1 MRRGTIYATYSLGRK
16 LAQGVGV
23 SIVSFLLILTGY
35 DENLGAQQS
44 VDVARNVLILIG
56 LVYAVCVAAQYICLR
71 FVYPLD
77 KNKTLELEKK
87 LGRSNVELIGETGDE
102 E

>member
-1 MRRGTIYATYSLGRK
+1 M
-16 LAQGVGV
+16 GV

-44 VDVARNVLILIG
+44 VDVARNVWILIG

>member
-1 MRRGTIYATYSLGRK
+1 M
-16 LAQGVGV
+16 GV

-44 VDVARNVLILIG
+44 VDVARNVLIG

>member
-1 MRRGTIYATYSLGRK
+1 M
-16 LAQGVGV
+16 
-23 SIVSFLLILTGY
+23 
-35 DENLGAQQS
+35 
-44 VDVARNVLILIG
+44 ARNVLILIG
-56 LVYAVCVAAQYICLR
+56 LVYAVCVCCQYICLR

>member
-1 MRRGTIYATYSLGRK
+1 M
-16 LAQGVGV
+16 GV

-56 LVYAVCVAAQYICLR
+56 LVYAVCVR

>member
-1 MRRGTIYATYSLGRK
+1 M
-16 LAQGVGV
+16 GV
-23 SIVSFLLILTGY
+23 SDCFVL
-35 DENLGAQQS
+35 
-44 VDVARNVLILIG
+44 VDLNRDMMMRTWGHSRVASVARNVLILIG

-71 FVYPLD
+71 FLYPLD

>member
-1 MRRGTIYATYSLGRK
+1 
-16 LAQGVGV
+16 
-23 SIVSFLLILTGY
+23 
-35 DENLGAQQS
+35 
-44 VDVARNVLILIG
+44 
-56 LVYAVCVAAQYICLR
+56 
-71 FVYPLD
+71 VYPLD

>member
-1 MRRGTIYATYSLGRK
+1 MRTW
-16 LAQGVGV
+16 
-23 SIVSFLLILTGY
+23 
-35 DENLGAQQS
+35 GAQQS

-77 KNKTLELEKK
+77 KNKH
-87 LGRSNVELIGETGDE
+87 
-102 E
+102 

>member
-1 MRRGTIYATYSLGRK
+1 M
-16 LAQGVGV
+16 
-23 SIVSFLLILTGY
+23 
-35 DENLGAQQS
+35 
-44 VDVARNVLILIG
+44 ILIG

>member
-1 MRRGTIYATYSLGRK
+1 M
-16 LAQGVGV
+16 GV

-77 KNKTLELEKK
+77 KN

>member
-1 MRRGTIYATYSLGRK
+1 M
-16 LAQGVGV
+16 GV

-44 VDVARNVLILIG
+44 VDVARN
-56 LVYAVCVAAQYICLR
+56 AVCVAAQYICLR

>member
-1 MRRGTIYATYSLGRK
+1 M
-16 LAQGVGV
+16 
-23 SIVSFLLILTGY
+23 ILTGY

-56 LVYAVCVAAQYICLR
+56 LEYAVCVAAQYICLR